1 MCHAVQ
7 VAVRLAVSF
16 KKFQITTLS
25 HEGYQAPRQ
34 NEQQLCTEEQEQQ
47 TKQNSQNNTQL
58 KTEMVP
64 QIRQSFILR

>member
-1 MCHAVQ
+1 MCYAVQ

-16 KKFQITTLS
+16 KKIPNYNSFAR
-25 HEGYQAPRQ
+25 GYQAPRQ
-34 NEQQLCTEEQEQQ
+34 NEQQLCTKEQEQQ